1 VKWTTKPSFQLES
14 FSWIADE
21 IIVVSGSKKFDG
33 NVEVLESW
41 KGNLKKGE
49 RVTIP
54 ELAALAP
61 TEQRTVNKGMI
72 HSSVKAA
79 SQVTGSRMV
88 LFLIKAKWRD
98 RVFAGKAWAPAAS
111 WGGISTSVVWIE
123 DGQAYAIHAMG
134 GPTGFETLTYLGMT
148 ENELQR
154 RVASIVET
162 QIKALKAVKESD
174 PVERA
179 KR

>member
-1 VKWTTKPSFQLES
+1 
-14 FSWIADE
+14 
-21 IIVVSGSKKFDG
+21 
-33 NVEVLESW
+33 
-41 KGNLKKGE
+41 
-49 RVTIP
+49 
-54 ELAALAP
+54 
-61 TEQRTVNKGMI
+61 MI
-72 HSSVKAA
+72 HNNVKAA

-148 ENELQR
+148 EGELQR

-162 QIKALKAVKESD
+162 QIKSLKAVKESD